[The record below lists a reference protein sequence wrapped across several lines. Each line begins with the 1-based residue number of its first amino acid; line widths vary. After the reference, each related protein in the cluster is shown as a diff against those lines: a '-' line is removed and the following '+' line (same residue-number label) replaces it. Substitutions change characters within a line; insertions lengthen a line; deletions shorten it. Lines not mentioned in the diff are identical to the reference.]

1 MTEAAAQTPKQQT
14 PGPAAGADSDVL
26 IKVENLCKS
35 YRDFQAVIDANF
47 QLKRGEVVGF
57 LGPNGAGKSTTMR
70 MLVGAL
76 PPTRGKATV
85 CGFDV
90 FEDDLEVKR
99 RVGYLPEI
107 PPVYFDLTVMD
118 QLKFGASL
126 KGLKGAE
133 AKQSIERSIERC
145 MLHDYVH
152 RLVGQLSKGYRQRV
166 GLAQALLGQPDV
178 LILDEPTVGLDPKQI
193 QSVRELILELA
204 NEHTVMLS
212 THILQEVTM
221 VCKRVIMIQHGRIII
236 DDPID
241 ALQQKHGGKS
251 IEEIFLAMMEETR

>member
-1 MTEAAAQTPKQQT
+1 MEAAEASAGDAKTSS
-14 PGPAAGADSDVL
+14 PGASGGETL
-26 IKVENLCKS
+26 IEVENLTKF
-35 YRDFQAVIDANF
+35 YRDFHAVKGASF
-47 QLKRGEVVGF
+47 KLGRGEVVGF

-76 PPTRGKATV
+76 PATSGRARV

-90 FEDDLEVKR
+90 HEDDIEVKR
-99 RVGYLPEI
+99 RIGYLPEI

-133 AKQSIERSIERC
+133 ARASIEKSIDRC
-145 MLHDYVH
+145 QLQEHVY
-152 RLVGQLSKGYRQRV
+152 RLVGQLSKGFRQRV
-166 GLAQALLGQPDV
+166 GLAQALLGKPEV

-193 QSVRELILELA
+193 QYVRALIQELA
-204 NEHTVMLS
+204 TEHTVLLS

-221 VCKRVIMIQHGRIII
+221 VAQRVIMIRRGEIVI
-236 DDPID
+236 DDTLAD
-241 ALQQKHGGKS
+241 LHKKHDGKS
-251 IEEIFLAMMEETR
+251 IEEIFLAKVEE

>member
-1 MTEAAAQTPKQQT
+1 MTEAAAQTPDSEQGSQ
-14 PGPAAGADSDVL
+14 PAAGNASDVL

-35 YRDFQAVIDANF
+35 YRDFQAVIDATF
-47 QLKRGEVVGF
+47 ELKRGEVVGF

-204 NEHTVMLS
+204 EEHTVMLS

-236 DDPID
+236 DDPIE

-251 IEEIFLAMMEETR
+251 IEEIFLAMMEE